1 MNKKLFGWLFAV
13 IMLVVML
20 GISLYLGLSGWFFAT
35 SFSQGDELVLGNAV
49 EIHIK
54 NNQASTA
61 SFAVSGAFLQG
72 EKLPQIISVKND
84 EEEGEMY
91 VRAKIYTFMQDSS
104 LADISLITNSNWI
117 KAEDGYYYFTD
128 KLLSQGKIGL
138 SSHISV
144 DHLFAGDKKYIVTV
158 VIESLRS
165 NLDEKDIWGVDL
177 EELKTQQIL
186 QNS

>member
-13 IMLVVML
+13 IMLVILL
-20 GISLYLGLSGWFFAT
+20 GISLYLGLSGWFFT
-35 SFSQGDELVLGNAV
+35 TNFSQSDELVLGNTV

-72 EKLPQIISVKND
+72 EKLPQIISVKSD
-84 EEEGEMY
+84 EEEGDMY
-91 VRAKIYTFMQDSS
+91 VRAKVYTFMQDSS
-104 LADISLITNSNWI
+104 LADISLITNANWI
-117 KAEDGYYYFTD
+117 QAGDGYYYFTD
-128 KLLSQGKIGL
+128 KLLAQGKIGL

-144 DHLFAGDKKYIVTV
+144 DHLFVGDKRYIVTV
-158 VIESLRS
+158 VIEGMRAD
-165 NLDEKDIWGVDL
+165 LDEKDIWGVDI